1 MSNISNLRPWPK
13 GQSGNPGGKLKL
25 PEALRNIRHLTP
37 IELCKIVSKYARMK
51 RKELQIAVEDQDTP
65 MIDLAIA
72 SIFAQSAKNGDYQ
85 RLAFLLDRTV
95 GKVPDMIEDD
105 EDRSEREELAKLSLN
120 ELLTLVKTNFPNAGA
135 PE

>member
-1 MSNISNLRPWPK
+1 
-13 GQSGNPGGKLKL
+13 
-25 PEALRNIRHLTP
+25 
-37 IELCKIVSKYARMK
+37 MK

-85 RLAFLLDRTV
+85 RLAFLLDRAV